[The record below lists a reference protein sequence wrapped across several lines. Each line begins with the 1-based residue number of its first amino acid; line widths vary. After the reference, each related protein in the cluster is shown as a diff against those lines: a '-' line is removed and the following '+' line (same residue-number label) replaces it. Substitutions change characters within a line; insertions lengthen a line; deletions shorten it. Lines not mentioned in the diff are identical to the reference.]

1 MQNVCK
7 MYVNIM
13 QKNCKNYAKS
23 TQKIMQKGYSHA
35 LHTHIYIEYARHGE
49 NTGLL
54 FGTFSTWHLALGTFG
69 TWHFWHLAFGNWQ
82 LGLLALG
89 NFGTCHFWHLAFL
102 ALLALLASQPFLSD
116 LLFAK
121 WHLALLALATFG
133 TFGTFG

>member
-49 NTGLL
+49 IQGCSLAL
-54 FGTFSTWHLALGTFG
+54 GTFGTWHLALGTFG
-69 TWHFWHLAFGNWQ
+69 TWHFWHLAFGNW
-82 LGLLALG
+82 
-89 NFGTCHFWHLAFL
+89 HFWHL
-102 ALLALLASQPFLSD
+102 P
-116 LLFAK
+116 
-121 WHLALLALATFG
+121 LLALATFG

>member
-54 FGTFSTWHLALGTFG
+54 FGTWHFWHLAFG
-69 TWHFWHLAFGNWQ
+69 TWHFWHLAFGNW
-82 LGLLALG
+82 
-89 NFGTCHFWHLAFL
+89 HF
-102 ALLALLASQPFLSD
+102 
-116 LLFAK
+116 

>member
-54 FGTFSTWHLALGTFG
+54 FGTWHFWHLALGTFG
-69 TWHFWHLAFGNWQ
+69 TWHLAIGT
-82 LGLLALG
+82 
-89 NFGTCHFWHLAFL
+89 FGTWHFWHLPLL
-102 ALLALLASQPFLSD
+102 ALLALLASRPF
-116 LLFAK
+116 FV
-121 WHLALLALATFG
+121 
-133 TFGTFG
+133 